1 VLFIRFRF
9 GQSIAQG
16 NTGLFV
22 AEMAPVLSFIVGSL
36 LALQALAEPFEK
48 LFEVPE
54 GTPPY
59 TTLSRIPG
67 INIR

>member
-1 VLFIRFRF
+1 
-9 GQSIAQG
+9 
-16 NTGLFV
+16 LFV